1 MGCLD
6 KKFIKKS
13 YLDFVFLYFMI
24 KLANKNNLGAAL
36 HPTKSRILRC
46 LKKMTKNSSPACF
59 VTQIDLSLKDK
70 LSNDLQ
76 DQGFILSPAPYA
88 FFSAKKAGLSCNLYL
103 SGKLTVQGKGK
114 DEFISFYLEPEILK
128 NLSYTH
134 PASLHD
140 SSARIGLDEAGK
152 GDFFGPLCIA
162 GIFIPEGNIEQ
173 LIKLGVKDSKLLKDD
188 GIIEIS
194 RSLKKIF
201 PHKVL
206 RLFPETYNRL
216 YPKFNNLNKM
226 LGWGHATVLEEL
238 SKNTG
243 CKKAILDQ
251 FAFPELMISILKRKN
266 MDVDL
271 TQRVRGEED
280 PVVAAASILARAA
293 FVEGIQELGNEV
305 GLTLP
310 KGASA
315 IVVKAARNIMES
327 RGVAFFDKIAKTHF
341 KTLKDL
347 CDAQGPSH

>member
-1 MGCLD
+1 
-6 KKFIKKS
+6 
-13 YLDFVFLYFMI
+13 
-24 KLANKNNLGAAL
+24 
-36 HPTKSRILRC
+36 
-46 LKKMTKNSSPACF
+46 MTKNSSPSCF
-59 VTQIDLSLKDK
+59 VAQIDLSLKDK
-70 LSNDLQ
+70 LTNDLQ
-76 DQGFILSPAPYA
+76 DQGFTLSEAPYT

-114 DEFISFYLEPEILK
+114 DEFISFYLEPEILQ
-128 NLSYTH
+128 NLAYTH

-188 GIIEIS
+188 AIIEIS
-194 RSLKKIF
+194 RSLKKTF
-201 PHKVL
+201 SHKVL

-216 YPKFNNLNKM
+216 YPKFNNLNRM
-226 LGWGHATVLEEL
+226 LGWAHATVLEEL

-251 FAFPELMISILKRKN
+251 FALPDLMNSILKRKN
-266 MDVDL
+266 MDIDL

-293 FVEGIQELGNEV
+293 FVEGIKELGEEV
-305 GLTLP
+305 GILLP

-315 IVVKAARNIMES
+315 IVVKTAKKTLETHGMPI
-327 RGVAFFDKIAKTHF
+327 FDKIAKTHF

>member
-1 MGCLD
+1 
-6 KKFIKKS
+6 
-13 YLDFVFLYFMI
+13 
-24 KLANKNNLGAAL
+24 
-36 HPTKSRILRC
+36 
-46 LKKMTKNSSPACF
+46 MTKNNSPACF

-70 LSNDLQ
+70 LTSDLQ
-76 DQGFILSPAPYA
+76 TQGFILSSAPYA
-88 FFSAKKAGLSCNLYL
+88 FFSAKKAGLSCNLYH

-114 DEFISFYLEPEILK
+114 DEFISFYLEPEILQ

-152 GDFFGPLCIA
+152 GDFFGPLCVA
-162 GIFIPEGNIEQ
+162 GIFIPEGNIEL

-188 GIIEIS
+188 TILEIS
-194 RSLKKIF
+194 RSLKRTF

-216 YPKFNNLNKM
+216 YPKFNNLNRM
-226 LGWGHATVLEEL
+226 LGWAHATILEEL

-251 FAFPELMISILKRKN
+251 FAMPELMNSIVKSKK

-271 TQRVRGEED
+271 TQRVHGEED

-293 FVEGIQELGNEV
+293 FVEGIKELGDEV
-305 GLTLP
+305 GLLLP

-315 IVVKAARNIMES
+315 IVVKAAKQALASKGMPI
-327 RGVAFFDKIAKTHF
+327 FDKIAKTHF
-341 KTLKDL
+341 KTFKDL
-347 CDAQGPSH
+347 CDAERPPH